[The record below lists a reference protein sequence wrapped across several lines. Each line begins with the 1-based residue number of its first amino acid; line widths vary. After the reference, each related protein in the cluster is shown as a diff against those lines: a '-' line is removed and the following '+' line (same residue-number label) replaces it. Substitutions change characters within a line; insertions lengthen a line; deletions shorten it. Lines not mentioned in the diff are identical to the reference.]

1 MRSSGTFVGPRRA
14 PPVAVCRQRQWQVW
28 VSAPSVASVPHQVPA
43 VLADILLSRAFSEM
57 LLALRFFF
65 FCDKIKNMLSLWCRV
80 RACAIDNRI

>member
-57 LLALRFFF
+57 LLALVFFF
-65 FCDKIKNMLSLWCRV
+65 SGPLYALPPPTKLCSVW
-80 RACAIDNRI
+80 